1 MKQVLLLLLLST
13 TLCFNL
19 SARTTPREGS
29 AKRKASAAAYSTFD
43 STAMSM
49 LLWGTGLAIVIVT
62 AAILIPSDSSNGGNN
77 HSHS

>member
-1 MKQVLLLLLLST
+1 MKRALLLLLLST
-13 TLCFNL
+13 SICFNL

-43 STAMSM
+43 STALSM

-62 AAILIPSDSSNGGNN
+62 AAILIPSSTSGDAN